1 MLEIFKSGGI
11 LMWPL
16 LLCSLAAIMIIIEKF
31 WMLKTNAVVPSK
43 LQAQITE
50 LIEAETLEAH
60 KVEALRRHSSLGEV
74 LAAGIRNRAHGRD
87 QMKQAIEESGRF
99 VIHRLSKRLNAL
111 GTIASVSPLVGLL
124 GTVVGMI
131 QVFAAIRL
139 SGVGDPTVLSGGISQ
154 ALITTAVGLA
164 IGIVSL
170 LFYRYFKGKVEQIAI
185 LLERNAIHLVELA
198 TAKRASAIANTR
210 QSNLSTAKNSTTMD
224 EKSSKKNQKEPA
236 KKTQSNRK
244 VTPKGN

>member
-16 LLCSLAAIMIIIEKF
+16 LFCSLAAIMIILEKF
-31 WMLKTNAVVPSK
+31 WMLKVNSVVPSQ

-50 LIEAETLEAH
+50 LISVDVIEAH
-60 KVEALRRHSSLGEV
+60 KVEALRRHSTLGEV

-87 QMKQAIEESGRF
+87 HMKQAIEESGRF
-99 VIHRLSKRLNAL
+99 VVHRLSKRLNAL
-111 GTIASVSPLVGLL
+111 GTIASVSPLIGLL

-164 IGIVSL
+164 IGITAL
-170 LFYRYFKGKVEQIAI
+170 LFFRFFKGKVEQIAI

-198 TAKRASAIANTR
+198 TVKRASAMAN
-210 QSNLSTAKNSTTMD
+210 SKVSSAPKPSAKA
-224 EKSSKKNQKEPA
+224 KVGQKPAVKKLARNH
-236 KKTQSNRK
+236 K
-244 VTPKGN
+244 VTE

>member
-16 LLCSLAAIMIIIEKF
+16 LLCSLAAVVIILEKF
-31 WMLKTNAVVPSK
+31 WMLKVNSVVPSK

-50 LIEAETLEAH
+50 LINDETIEAH
-60 KVEALRRHSSLGEV
+60 KVEALRRHSTLGEV

-87 QMKQAIEESGRF
+87 PMKQAIEESGRF

-111 GTIASVSPLVGLL
+111 GTVASVSPLIGLL

-131 QVFAAIRL
+131 QVFAEIRL

-164 IGIVSL
+164 IGITAL

-198 TAKRASAIANTR
+198 TARRATAIAN
-210 QSNLSTAKNSTTMD
+210 AKLKKTTTT
-224 EKSSKKNQKEPA
+224 EPKKAVA
-236 KKTQSNRK
+236 KKIPVGRK
-244 VTPKGN
+244 ITE

>member
-16 LLCSLAAIMIIIEKF
+16 LLCSVAAIMIILEKF
-31 WMLKTNAVVPSK
+31 WMLKVNAVVPSK

-50 LIEAETLEAH
+50 LIDAQNIEAH
-60 KVEALRRHSSLGEV
+60 KVEALRRHSTLGEV

-99 VIHRLSKRLNAL
+99 VVHRLSKRLNAL
-111 GTIASVSPLVGLL
+111 GTIASVSPLIGLL

-131 QVFAAIRL
+131 QVFAEIRL
-139 SGVGDPTVLSGGISQ
+139 SGVGDPTELSGGISQ

-164 IGIVSL
+164 IGITTL
-170 LFYRYFKGKVEQIAI
+170 LFFRYFKGKVEQIAI

-198 TAKRASAIANTR
+198 TAKRASAIANAKM
-210 QSNLSTAKNSTTMD
+210 SN
-224 EKSSKKNQKEPA
+224 SSKVNPKKSA
-236 KKTQSNRK
+236 KKLSSNRK
-244 VTPKGN
+244 ITE

>member
-1 MLEIFKSGGI
+1 MLEIFKAGGF

-16 LLCSLAAIMIIIEKF
+16 MMCSLAAVVIIIEKF
-31 WMLKTNAVVPSK
+31 WMLKVNAVVPSK

-99 VIHRLSKRLNAL
+99 VVHRLSKRMNAL

-131 QVFAAIRL
+131 QVFAAIRV

-164 IGIVSL
+164 IGITSL
-170 LFYRYFKGKVEQIAI
+170 LFFRYFKGKVDQIAI

-198 TAKRASAIANTR
+198 TAKRATAIAN
-210 QSNLSTAKNSTTMD
+210 
-224 EKSSKKNQKEPA
+224 A
-236 KKTQSNRK
+236 KKGQKTSAKKLQSNRK
-244 VTPKGN
+244 VAQDK

>member
-16 LLCSLAAIMIIIEKF
+16 LLCSVAAIMIILEKF
-31 WMLKTNAVVPSK
+31 WVLKVNSVVPSK

-50 LIEAETLEAH
+50 LINADNIEAH
-60 KVEALRRHSSLGEV
+60 KVEALRRHSTLGEV

-99 VIHRLSKRLNAL
+99 VVHRLSKRLNAL
-111 GTIASVSPLVGLL
+111 GTIASVSPLIGLL

-131 QVFAAIRL
+131 QVFAEIRL
-139 SGVGDPTVLSGGISQ
+139 SGVGDPTALSGGISQ

-164 IGIVSL
+164 IGISTL
-170 LFYRYFKGKVEQIAI
+170 LFFRYFKGKVEQIAI

-198 TAKRASAIANTR
+198 TARRASAVAN
-210 QSNLSTAKNSTTMD
+210 AKL
-224 EKSSKKNQKEPA
+224 KKNTEKKPIDSESKPIA
-236 KKTQSNRK
+236 KKLPSNRK
-244 VTPKGN
+244 ITE

>member
-1 MLEIFKSGGI
+1 MLEIFKSGGV

-16 LLCSLAAIMIIIEKF
+16 LLCSLAALVIILEKF
-31 WMLKTNAVVPSK
+31 WTLKMNSIVPSK
-43 LQAQITE
+43 LQGQITE

-99 VIHRLSKRLNAL
+99 VVHRLSRGLNAL
-111 GTIASVSPLVGLL
+111 GTIASVSPLLGLL

-131 QVFAAIRL
+131 QVFAAIRN
-139 SGVGDPTVLSGGISQ
+139 SGVGDPTMLSGGISQ

-164 IGIVSL
+164 IGIISL
-170 LFYRYFKGKVEQIAI
+170 LFYRYFKGKVEKMAI
-185 LLERNAIHLVELA
+185 MLERNAIHLVELA
-198 TAKRASAIANTR
+198 TTRRVANAKKA
-210 QSNLSTAKNSTTMD
+210 
-224 EKSSKKNQKEPA
+224 PA
-236 KKTQSNRK
+236 KTTALTKN
-244 VTPKGN
+244 

>member
-1 MLEIFKSGGI
+1 MLEIFKSGGV

-16 LLCSLAAIMIIIEKF
+16 LLCSLAAIAIILEKF
-31 WMLKTNAVVPSK
+31 WMLKVNAVVPSK

-50 LIEAETLEAH
+50 LIQAEKLEAH

-99 VIHRLSKRLNAL
+99 VVHRLSKRLNAL

-131 QVFAAIRL
+131 QVFTAIRT
-139 SGVGDPTVLSGGISQ
+139 SGVGDPSVLSGGISQ

-164 IGIVSL
+164 IGIVTL
-170 LFYRYFKGKVEQIAI
+170 LFFKFFKGRVEQIAI
-185 LLERNAIHLVELA
+185 MLERNAIHLVELA
-198 TAKRASAIANTR
+198 TTRRVTVAKPKKTSQKAAKKPVAKKLTR
-210 QSNLSTAKNSTTMD
+210 DRKVSNSTI
-224 EKSSKKNQKEPA
+224 SKN
-236 KKTQSNRK
+236 N
-244 VTPKGN
+244 G

>member
-16 LLCSLAAIMIIIEKF
+16 LLCSVAGIMIILEKF
-31 WMLKTNAVVPSK
+31 WMLKVNSVVPSK

-50 LIEAETLEAH
+50 LINAENIEAH
-60 KVEALRRHSSLGEV
+60 KVEALRRHSTLGEV

-87 QMKQAIEESGRF
+87 HMKQAIEESGRF
-99 VIHRLSKRLNAL
+99 VVHRLSKRLNAL
-111 GTIASVSPLVGLL
+111 GTIASVTPLIGLL

-131 QVFAAIRL
+131 QVFAQIRL
-139 SGVGDPTVLSGGISQ
+139 SGVGDPTELSGGISQ

-164 IGIVSL
+164 IGIIAL
-170 LFYRYFKGKVEQIAI
+170 LFFRYFKGKVEQIAI

-198 TAKRASAIANTR
+198 TARRATVVANAKQKNNIASSASDTE
-210 QSNLSTAKNSTTMD
+210 SKPTAK
-224 EKSSKKNQKEPA
+224 KLPA
-236 KKTQSNRK
+236 NRK
-244 VTPKGN
+244 VTE

>member
-16 LLCSLAAIMIIIEKF
+16 LLCSVAAIMIILEKF
-31 WMLKTNAVVPSK
+31 WVLKVNSVVPSK

-50 LIEAETLEAH
+50 LINAENIEAH
-60 KVEALRRHSSLGEV
+60 KVEALRRHSTLGEV

-99 VIHRLSKRLNAL
+99 VVHRLSKRLNAL
-111 GTIASVSPLVGLL
+111 GTIASVSPLIGLL

-131 QVFAAIRL
+131 QVFAEIRL
-139 SGVGDPTVLSGGISQ
+139 SGVGDPTALSGGISQ

-164 IGIVSL
+164 IGISTL
-170 LFYRYFKGKVEQIAI
+170 LFFRYFKGKVEQIAI

-198 TAKRASAIANTR
+198 TARRANAVAN
-210 QSNLSTAKNSTTMD
+210 AKL
-224 EKSSKKNQKEPA
+224 KKNTENKSIDNEAKTIA
-236 KKTQSNRK
+236 KKLPSNRK
-244 VTPKGN
+244 VTD